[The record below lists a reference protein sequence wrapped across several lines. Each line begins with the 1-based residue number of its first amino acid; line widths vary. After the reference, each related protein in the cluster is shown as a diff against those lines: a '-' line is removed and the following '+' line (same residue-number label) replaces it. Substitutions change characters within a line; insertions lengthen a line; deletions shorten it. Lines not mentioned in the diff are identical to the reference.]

1 HQHFLGGHAQES
13 CCLLC
18 GGAGVG
24 EAFLAGGH
32 IGPAGVEHHGTGLAA
47 AGHLAA
53 PLHRCAHHTVG
64 GEHTGGHVLRAVVDH
79 EGQIGA
85 AGGSQPGGDTGS
97 SEALRGGDGHRATA
111 SEGRPRVSGHP
122 HARFIDCTAAPA
134 VPLTRLSMAQT
145 LTTRPALSSTAT
157 CTWAVFAPTVPAVLG
172 HCPSARTC
180 TKGSSA

>member
-1 HQHFLGGHAQES
+1 AQEPGG
-13 CCLLC
+13 LLR

-24 EAFLAGGH
+24 EALLAGGH
-32 IGPAGVEHHGTGLAA
+32 IGAAGVEHHGAGLAA
-47 AGHLAA
+47 ASDLAA
-53 PLHRCAHHTVG
+53 PLHRCPHHTVG
-64 GEHTGGHVLRAVVDH
+64 GEHAGGHLLRAVVDH

-85 AGGSQPGGDTGS
+85 AGGFQPGSDPGGP
-97 SEALRGGDGHRATA
+97 EALRGGNAHGATP
-111 SEGRPRVSGHP
+111 SRGKPRVSGQP

-172 HCPSARTC
+172 HCPSASTC